1 MNTRILAILL
11 IAGWGGSFRAQL
23 HAQGTAFTYQGR
35 LDNNDNPVNGSYD
48 LRFAVFSTGAGG
60 SALAGP
66 LTNSAIAVSNGLFSI
81 VLDFGPGIF
90 TGADRWLEIGARPA
104 GIGLFATVNPRQLL
118 TPSPYAVHAGSV
130 NAAGLVGAIPAA
142 NIAAASIT
150 PDKLTGVLLPSQVPN
165 LDAVK
170 ITAGTIAD
178 VRLSAN
184 VSLLGPSIDST
195 EIADG
200 AVTAAK
206 IGSAQVV
213 KSLNGLRDAVT
224 FSAGPNITL
233 TPSGNSI
240 QIAGTGGG
248 GGWSLTGNS
257 GTMAST
263 QFLGTT
269 DSQPLELKVNN
280 ERVLRLELNT
290 NGSPNVIG
298 GAHGN
303 FVGPGVVGA
312 TIGGGGE
319 MPFRTNIVLADFGV
333 IGGGRRNE
341 LQFSA
346 FAATISGGHDN
357 VIQTNAD
364 IATIS
369 GGGRNT
375 IFTNSIGA
383 TISGGELNE
392 IRASSRSSAIGGG
405 VFNDIGESASE
416 ATIAGGYRNE
426 ILPNGDYAMIPG
438 GDSNTATNY
447 AFAAGRRAKAIH
459 TGAFVWADPEFGD
472 FVSTGTNQFLIRA
485 RGGVGIGLNAP
496 QSALHVAGTVTATAF
511 NPPSD
516 RNLKENFAPVR
527 PRDVLSKVAALPIT
541 RWTFKGDHTTPHLG
555 PMAQDFHAAFGLG
568 TDDKHIATVDAD
580 GVALAAIQGLNQK
593 LEEKDAE
600 IQQLRQSL
608 AELKALV
615 EKVSLLRGEIK

>member
-1 MNTRILAILL
+1 MNTRILAALFTAVL
-11 IAGWGGSFRAQL
+11 CGSFSTGL
-23 HAQGTAFTYQGR
+23 HAQGSAFTYQGR
-35 LDNNDNPVNGSYD
+35 LDNNDNPVNGLFD
-48 LRFAVFSTGAGG
+48 LRFSIFSTSAGG
-60 SALAGP
+60 GALVGP
-66 LTNSAIAVSNGLFSI
+66 LTNSAIAVSNGLFSV
-81 VLDFGPGIF
+81 VLDFGPGVF
-90 TGADRWLEIGARPA
+90 TGSDRWLEIGARPTA
-104 GIGLFATVNPRQLL
+104 VGLFATVNPRQLL
-118 TPSPYAVHAGSV
+118 TPSPYAVHAGGV
-130 NAAGLVGAIPAA
+130 NAAGIIGTIPVTS
-142 NIAAASIT
+142 IAAASIT
-150 PDKLTGVLLPSQVPN
+150 ADKLSGVLFPAQIPDLSAAKIISGTVS
-165 LDAVK
+165 DA
-170 ITAGTIAD
+170 
-178 VRLSAN
+178 RLSAN
-184 VSLLGPSIDST
+184 VSLLGPNIDSG

-200 AVTAAK
+200 AVTAVK

-213 KSLNGLRDAVT
+213 KSFNGLKDAVIL
-224 FSAGPNITL
+224 SAGPNITL

-240 QIAGTGGG
+240 QIAGTG
-248 GGWSLTGNS
+248 WSLTGNS
-257 GTMAST
+257 GTTSST

-375 IFTNSIGA
+375 IRTNAIAA

-459 TGAFVWADPEFGD
+459 TGAFVWADPEFAD

-485 RGGVGIGLNAP
+485 RGGVGIGINAP

-527 PRDVLSKVAALPIT
+527 PRDVLEKVAALPIT
-541 RWTFKGDHTTPHLG
+541 RWNFQGDRTTPHLG

-580 GVALAAIQGLNQK
+580 GVALAAIQGLNQR

-600 IQQLRQSL
+600 IQQLKQSL

-615 EKVSLLRGEIK
+615 GELARGQNERAP